1 MSLCVVCGERETEG
15 GLQCQPCRSGEAREP
30 AAAAPAKSE
39 ATIRMEIRRWC
50 ELRGALVYDLEQNRP
65 TRQTPG
71 VSDLIVLWPDGGG
84 CWFVEVKAAR
94 GRQSEAQQEF
104 SGR

>member
-1 MSLCVVCGERETEG
+1 
-15 GLQCQPCRSGEAREP
+15 
-30 AAAAPAKSE
+30 
-39 ATIRMEIRRWC
+39 MEIRRWC

-104 SGR
+104 QRAVIAAGGVYVLARGVGDLERRMEAA